1 MTKRVNMTIDN
12 MVAPLGILTKSCRLL
27 LGSGGA
33 EHAGGVQRNLSVI
46 SVCGLDG
53 PGSQRA
59 CAAGGRWVLVHF
71 C

>member
-1 MTKRVNMTIDN
+1 MTNDN

-33 EHAGGVQRNLSVI
+33 GRAGGVRRNLSVI
-46 SVCGLDG
+46 SVRGLDR
-53 PGSQRA
+53 PGSQMA
-59 CAAGGRWVLVHF
+59 CAAGVCHALVHF